1 MENKKGRRNSILKT
15 RVTVDVLSETV
26 DNNVPAGPAQNRRV
40 SFHNM
45 KQIQEY
51 DRHHGQMIE
60 GTPIKE
66 KITDT
71 LGSDGILTPR
81 GGNMDIT
88 NMLEHNSTFHVF
100 NNGAADMSLETT
112 IAGGEE
118 ENHHDQT
125 ARPFNVTRDKTVY
138 YEEVV
143 ETTKTTKTKITKICG
158 SLGAAPGSSDDTM
171 ALFNQSNMEDVDMS
185 MDRPTND
192 TMALFNQTNS
202 DEIDMDMSQSAT
214 FAVPRMPRQQNKTLN
229 RTMPMD
235 LEEEEEGQTKK
246 GNETMNLFN
255 VSNLD
260 NTDMDISNHPAQ
272 NSILQAPND
281 TITMFRS
288 PAHKKQVFQDQE
300 PEEIGSEAVD
310 ISQAPATPSHVTKN
324 ATLAMFEDD
333 DNMDITQNTTIIKET
348 TVEKTNE
355 SCHMDIS
362 SVTVTSANPD
372 AQSKTMAL
380 FESGASP
387 VSEKMAVRTAISL
400 PKDQE
405 QTADAT
411 LKMFQSPARKT
422 GEEVKLPMSTQK
434 TMVFDESMDVEQSTI
449 HVESPKSPAPEE
461 PESSESAKS
470 PESSQIQ
477 DSESTFQQS
486 LHEHSIMLEQSV
498 LEEERA
504 AVLQNSMMEVLP
516 SDEQEEEQLVDVGEI
531 LKTSSFVRREGAMEQ
546 DSMDVSMDI
555 SHQKTPQRSMHRPK
569 SVQDASTIQNM
580 TSANPVEEEEREDE
594 SMVKTMQIST
604 DTTDVT
610 HTIQEEEEETLKNKT
625 SRHPDEQTEELQQ
638 TAQMFTSTLQVDS
651 TELGEDVTIQMAMEE
666 STIQVGQNQSQISQS
681 SFRESYSIRNTSRRR
696 RSLLR
701 DTLVRE
707 SPRRVALE
715 NSMHI
720 SMHMPNHH
728 GKVDGRLTA
737 LAEYRQN
744 KSLLNASQDQ
754 MMNESGS
761 NLTMATGAA
770 ASPGNGTRDIFA
782 MNTSIRSPRNVTINK
797 SINLNTPRVPSPIS
811 MDKSVVV
818 PPESP
823 FQTMP
828 IYDPAVVNV
837 LYLTADDGTAHPEAA
852 DFQKAL
858 MVERQGLEKIQESD
872 EEGVIQN
879 SNLTKQDVRDV
890 MLLAREE
897 AEIQFLELRLKFA
910 MEHSQKQTRCIEQL
924 TSENSKMAEQV
935 RDAQN
940 LPEIKK
946 EIEKLKIEK
955 TRYTKTEVHQI
966 RQDYMY
972 WRKKMFDA
980 QMAAL
985 EHNYEVALAIADQ
998 RAELRM
1004 EVEELEERAAQIEEK
1019 NRQERRELVDQ
1030 ILRIME
1036 E

>member
-1 MENKKGRRNSILKT
+1 MENRNGRRNSILKT

-40 SFHNM
+40 SFHNV

-71 LGSDGILTPR
+71 LGSDGILTPC
-81 GGNMDIT
+81 GGHMDVT
-88 NMLEHNSTFHVF
+88 NVLEHNSTFQVF
-100 NNGAADMSLETT
+100 KNGGADMSLETT
-112 IAGGEE
+112 VTGGEE

-125 ARPFNVTRDKTVY
+125 ARLLNFTRDKTVF

-143 ETTKTTKTKITKICG
+143 ETTKTTKTKITKISG
-158 SLGAAPGSSDDTM
+158 SSAGGASDDTM
-171 ALFNQSNMEDVDMS
+171 ALFNQSNLEEVDMS
-185 MDRPTND
+185 MDRPAND

-202 DEIDMDMSQSAT
+202 DEIDMDVSQSAT
-214 FAVPRMPRQQNKTLN
+214 FAVPRMPRPQNKTLN
-229 RTMPMD
+229 RTLPMD
-235 LEEEEEGQTKK
+235 IEEEDQTKK
-246 GNETMNLFN
+246 ANETMNLFN
-255 VSNLD
+255 VSNLE

-272 NSILQAPND
+272 NSILQPPND
-281 TITMFRS
+281 TISMFRS
-288 PAHKKQVFQDQE
+288 PAPKKQVFQEQMDISLAQE
-300 PEEIGSEAVD
+300 PEEIGSEAMD
-310 ISQAPATPSHVTKN
+310 ISQAPPTPSHATKN

-333 DNMDITQNTTIIKET
+333 DSMDITRNTTIMKET

-372 AQSKTMAL
+372 VHGRTMAL

-387 VSEKMAVRTAISL
+387 TREKMVVLTAIPS
-400 PKDQE
+400 PKDEDQS
-405 QTADAT
+405 ADAT
-411 LKMFQSPARKT
+411 LKMFQSPARQAGVEMKMPT
-422 GEEVKLPMSTQK
+422 STQK
-434 TMVFDESMDVEQSTI
+434 TVVFEESMDVEESTI
-449 HVESPKSPAPEE
+449 HVESPNSPAPEE
-461 PESSESAKS
+461 PVATETPESSESPES
-470 PESSQIQ
+470 PENSQIQ
-477 DSESTFQQS
+477 DSESTFHKS
-486 LHEHSIMLEQSV
+486 LNENSIMLEQSV

-504 AVLQNSMMEVLP
+504 TVLQNSMMEVLP
-516 SDEQEEEQLVDVGEI
+516 MDEQEEEKLVDV
-531 LKTSSFVRREGAMEQ
+531 RREEVMVQ

-569 SVQDASTIQNM
+569 SVQDASTIQNE
-580 TSANPVEEEEREDE
+580 TSANLVEEEERKNE
-594 SMVKTMQIST
+594 SMVKTMQILT
-604 DTTDVT
+604 DTADVT
-610 HTIQEEEEETLKNKT
+610 HTIQEEDEETLKNRT
-625 SRHPDEQTEELQQ
+625 SGHSDGQTEELQ
-638 TAQMFTSTLQVDS
+638 VES
-651 TELGEDVTIQMAMEE
+651 TELREDVTIQMTMEE
-666 STIQVGQNQSQISQS
+666 SVAQNQSQM
-681 SFRESYSIRNTSRRR
+681 SFNESYSIRNTSRRR

-720 SMHMPNHH
+720 SMHMPNHYE
-728 GKVDGRLTA
+728 KEDGRLTA

-744 KSLLNASQDQ
+744 KSLLNASQEQ

-761 NLTMATGAA
+761 NLTMTTEVA

-782 MNTSIRSPRNVTINK
+782 MNASIRSPRNNTINK
-797 SINLNTPRVPSPIS
+797 SINLNTPRVPLPIS
-811 MDKSVVV
+811 TNQSVVI

-823 FQTMP
+823 FQPMP

-858 MVERQGLEKIQESD
+858 KVEKQGLEKIQDSD
-872 EEGVIQN
+872 GEGTTQS
-879 SNLTKQDVRDV
+879 SNLTKRDVRDL

-910 MEHSQKQTRCIEQL
+910 MEQSQKQTCCIEEL
-924 TSENSKMAEQV
+924 TSENSKMAEQI

-940 LPEIKK
+940 LPEIRK
-946 EIEKLKIEK
+946 EIEQLRIET
-955 TRYTKTEVHQI
+955 TRYTKAEVRQI
-966 RQDYMY
+966 RQEYMY
-972 WRKKMFDA
+972 WRKKMFDV

-985 EHNYEVALAIADQ
+985 KHNYEVGLAIVDQ

-1004 EVEELEERAAQIEEK
+1004 EVEQLEERAAQIEEK

-1030 ILRIME
+1030 IVKIME

>member
-1 MENKKGRRNSILKT
+1 MENRNGRRNSILKT

-40 SFHNM
+40 SFHNV

-71 LGSDGILTPR
+71 LGSDGILTPC
-81 GGNMDIT
+81 GGHMDVT
-88 NMLEHNSTFHVF
+88 NMLEHNSTFQVF
-100 NNGAADMSLETT
+100 NNGGADMSLETT
-112 IAGGEE
+112 VAGGEE

-125 ARPFNVTRDKTVY
+125 AHLLNVTRDKTVY

-143 ETTKTTKTKITKICG
+143 ETTKTTKSKITKICG
-158 SLGAAPGSSDDTM
+158 SSAGGASDDTM
-171 ALFNQSNMEDVDMS
+171 TLFNQTNLEEVDMS
-185 MDRPTND
+185 MDRPAND

-202 DEIDMDMSQSAT
+202 DEVDMDMSQSAT
-214 FAVPRMPRQQNKTLN
+214 FAVPRMPRHQNKTLN
-229 RTMPMD
+229 RTLPMD
-235 LEEEEEGQTKK
+235 LEEEEEESQMKK
-246 GNETMNLFN
+246 ANETMNLFN
-255 VSNLD
+255 VSNLE

-272 NSILQAPND
+272 NSILQAHND
-281 TITMFRS
+281 TISMFRS
-288 PAHKKQVFQDQE
+288 PAAKKQVFQKQVEMDIYQAQE
-300 PEEIGSEAVD
+300 PEEIGSEAMD
-310 ISQAPATPSHVTKN
+310 ISQAPPTPSHVTKN
-324 ATLAMFEDD
+324 ATLAMFEDDD

-348 TVEKTNE
+348 TVEKINE
-355 SCHMDIS
+355 NCHMDIS
-362 SVTVTSANPD
+362 SVTVTNPD
-372 AQSKTMAL
+372 VQSQTMAL

-387 VSEKMAVRTAISL
+387 AREKMAVPTAISS
-400 PKDQE
+400 PKDEDQS
-405 QTADAT
+405 ADAT
-411 LKMFQSPARKT
+411 LKMFQSPARQAGVEMKMPT
-422 GEEVKLPMSTQK
+422 STQK
-434 TMVFDESMDVEQSTI
+434 TMVFEESMDVEESTI
-449 HVESPKSPAPEE
+449 HVESPKSPASEE
-461 PESSESAKS
+461 QLATETTESSESPGS

-477 DSESTFQQS
+477 DSESTFHKS
-486 LHEHSIMLEQSV
+486 LNENSIMLEQSLV
-498 LEEERA
+498 EEERA

-516 SDEQEEEQLVDVGEI
+516 RDEQEEELVDVRKE
-531 LKTSSFVRREGAMEQ
+531 EAMEQ

-569 SVQDASTIQNM
+569 SVQDASTIQNE
-580 TSANPVEEEEREDE
+580 TSANLVEEEERKNE
-594 SMVKTMQIST
+594 SMVKTMQILT
-604 DTTDVT
+604 DTADVT
-610 HTIQEEEEETLKNKT
+610 HTIQEEETLKNRT
-625 SRHPDEQTEELQQ
+625 SGHSDGQTEELQ
-638 TAQMFTSTLQVDS
+638 VKS
-651 TELGEDVTIQMAMEE
+651 TELGEEVTIQMAMEE
-666 STIQVGQNQSQISQS
+666 SVAQNQSQM
-681 SFRESYSIRNTSRRR
+681 SFNESYSIRNTSRRR

-707 SPRRVALE
+707 SPRRLALE

-720 SMHMPNHH
+720 SIHMPNHYE
-728 GKVDGRLTA
+728 KEDGRLTA

-744 KSLLNASQDQ
+744 KSLLNASQEQ

-761 NLTMATGAA
+761 NLSMTTGAA

-782 MNTSIRSPRNVTINK
+782 MNASIRSPRNTTINK
-797 SINLNTPRVPSPIS
+797 SIDLNTPRVPSPIS
-811 MDKSVVV
+811 KDQSMVI

-823 FQTMP
+823 FQPMP

-837 LYLTADDGTAHPEAA
+837 LYLTADDGTAHPEAT

-858 MVERQGLEKIQESD
+858 MVEKLGLEKIQE
-872 EEGVIQN
+872 VTIQN
-879 SNLTKQDVRDV
+879 SNLTKRDVRDL

-897 AEIQFLELRLKFA
+897 AEIQFLEFRLKFA
-910 MEHSQKQTRCIEQL
+910 MEQSQKQTRCIEEL
-924 TSENSKMAEQV
+924 TSENSKMAEQI

-946 EIEKLKIEK
+946 EIEKLRIET

-966 RQDYMY
+966 RQEYMY

-985 EHNYEVALAIADQ
+985 KHNYEVGRAIADQ

-1004 EVEELEERAAQIEEK
+1004 EVEQLEERAAQIKEK

-1030 ILRIME
+1030 ILKIME
-1036 E
+1036 EW